1 MIGWLK
7 GELRER
13 DAGRV
18 VLDVGGVGYLLRVP
32 MSTFLELPPVG
43 STAELHVTT
52 HVREDA
58 ITLYG
63 FLTPAERDLFER
75 LNTVSGVGPRIA
87 LGALSGLG
95 PGELVRAIAEG
106 DPGRLS
112 SVPGIGKK
120 TAERIVIDLQD
131 KMAPVAVARS
141 ANRAVAG
148 GAASDVV
155 SALVNLG
162 YQERQAARAVQEAK
176 QEGREGFE
184 ALLREALTRIGKA

>member
-1 MIGWLK
+1 MIGWLR

-18 VLDVGGVGYLLRVP
+18 VLDVSGVGYLLRVP
-32 MSTFLELPPVG
+32 MSTFLDLPPLG

-63 FLTPAERDLFER
+63 FLTAAERDLFER

-106 DPGRLS
+106 DPRRLS

-131 KMAPVAVARS
+131 KMSTVTAAREPG
-141 ANRAVAG
+141 RAVVG
-148 GAASDVV
+148 GEASDVV

-162 YQERQAARAVQEAK
+162 YQERLAARAVQDAK
-176 QEGREGFE
+176 QDGREGFE
-184 ALLREALTRIGKA
+184 ALLREALSRLGKA